1 MYKLYLLLFTIVVAI
16 IILII
21 LNFNKEPFENKNEN
35 KNENKLNYLSI
46 NTLIDITEKLNMVKN
61 VLNDTEVK
69 LNYNIA
75 ILNETKTTGTSEYM
89 DQIDTIN
96 GKMVRLEMFKTDV
109 AEKTNQIDKL
119 KDNIYN
125 KLSEELI
132 KNIEELAEVNIK
144 YKNIYKKILE
154 LTTKTDF
161 KNTNKLIK
169 NDLTALNKHLIG
181 LKDILVDIITRFF

>member
-1 MYKLYLLLFTIVVAI
+1 MYKLYLLLFI
-16 IILII
+16 IIVFII
-21 LNFNKEPFENKNEN
+21 FFVIFNFTKEPFKNKNKNE
-35 KNENKLNYLSI
+35 NENKLNYLSI

-69 LNYNIA
+69 LNYNIS
-75 ILNETKTTGTSEYM
+75 ILNETKTTGTPEYM
-89 DQIDTIN
+89 NNIDTIN
-96 GKMVRLEMFKTDV
+96 GKFVRLEMFKTDI

-125 KLSEELI
+125 KLSKELI
-132 KNIEELAEVNIK
+132 QNIEELAEVNIK
-144 YKNIYKKILE
+144 YKNIYRKILE
-154 LTTKTDF
+154 LTTTTDF

-169 NDLTALNKHLIG
+169 NDLSTLDNHLIE